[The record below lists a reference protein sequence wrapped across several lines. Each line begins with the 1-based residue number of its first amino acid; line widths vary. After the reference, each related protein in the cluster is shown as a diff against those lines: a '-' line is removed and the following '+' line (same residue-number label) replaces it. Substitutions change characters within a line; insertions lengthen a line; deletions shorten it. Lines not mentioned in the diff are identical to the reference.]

1 MFAYVGSNS
10 VEVFPSLEEAIELGF
25 EPSDL
30 YTLVVFVKDA
40 PTSPCA
46 LMASGLATAL
56 IARAQ
61 KIAVIVITG
70 GNPSA
75 IAFEHYDAVVAAFA
89 VLLDR
94 LHFADAH
101 VEIASGIARD
111 DHSIVPANLLLPP
124 ELPF

>member
-1 MFAYVGSNS
+1 MYAYIGSNS
-10 VEVFPSLEEAIELGF
+10 VEVFRAIEEAVELGL

-30 YTLVVFVKDA
+30 YTLVVFAKDS
-40 PTSPCA
+40 PMSPCA
-46 LMASGLATAL
+46 LMTSGIATAL
-56 IARAQ
+56 IARAE

-75 IAFEHYDAVVAAFA
+75 IAFEHYDAVVASFA

-94 LHFADAH
+94 LNFADAQI
-101 VEIASGIARD
+101 EIASGVARD
-111 DHSIVPANLLLPP
+111 DHHVTPANLLMPP

>member
-1 MFAYVGSNS
+1 MYAYVGSNS
-10 VEVFPSLEEAIELGF
+10 VEVFSSFEEAAELGF
-25 EPSDL
+25 GLHEL
-30 YTLVVFVKDA
+30 YTLVVFAKDA

-56 IARAQ
+56 IARAE

-89 VLLDR
+89 VILDR
-94 LHFADAH
+94 LHFADAQI
-101 VEIASGIARD
+101 EIASGIARD
-111 DHSIVPANLLLPP
+111 DHRVTPANLLMPP